1 MPEPTP
7 TISPARGPERV
18 NPANPRLVLSTL
30 AILAAA
36 IFLLGCGLEGQPF
49 DNEGEDPVVSRERIS
64 AKEPGSPA
72 STVLR
77 WWRGLQTRNPD
88 AVVAAYA
95 PDVRDELPKSFE
107 FTVISVVAPSA
118 SESSITTDSLE
129 RNGKNKATLL
139 STIDSPN
146 AVMDGPLALPMEKVG
161 GEWLIANSTFLTSLS
176 GAFKLEEALQD
187 STAPPSEAKK
197 PSKTEEPSGG

>member
-18 NPANPRLVLSTL
+18 NPANPRLILSTL

-49 DNEGEDPVVSRERIS
+49 DNEGEDPVVSGEDIS
-64 AKEPGSPA
+64 AEEVGSQRR
-72 STVLR
+72 TVLE
-77 WWRGLQTRNPD
+77 WWRGLQTRN
-88 AVVAAYA
+88 AKVVAAAYA

-107 FTVISVVAPSA
+107 FTVISLVAPSA
-118 SESSITTDSLE
+118 SESSITIDSLE
-129 RNGKNKATLL
+129 RNGKNKTTLF

-161 GEWLIANSTFLTSLS
+161 DEWLIANSRFLISLS

-187 STAPPSEAKK
+187 STAPPSEGKK